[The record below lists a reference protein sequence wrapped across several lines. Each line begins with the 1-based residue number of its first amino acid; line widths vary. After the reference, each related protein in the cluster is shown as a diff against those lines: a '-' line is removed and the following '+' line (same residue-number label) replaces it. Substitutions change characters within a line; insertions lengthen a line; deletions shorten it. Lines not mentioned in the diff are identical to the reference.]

1 MGRKKAYHK
10 PKRLTILVEQSDF
23 EAGEAMQVPHS
34 AIYRMGI
41 KQCALTR
48 PEVLS
53 RLAAAEDHRAEEHEA
68 EAEMHRH
75 RAQELR
81 GKTRNGQ
88 ITGPEPAD
96 SGVRV

>member
-23 EAGEAMQVPHS
+23 EAGEAMRVPHS

-48 PEVLS
+48 PEVLA
-53 RLAAAEDHRAEEHEA
+53 RLAAAENRLADEHQA

-75 RAQELR
+75 RALEMQ
-81 GKTRNGQ
+81 GKIRNGQ
-88 ITGPEPAD
+88 ITAPEPTG
-96 SGVRV
+96 SEVGV